1 MKFRVARDDL
11 ADAVAWVAKSLPTRP
26 PVPVLG
32 GILLELRGSTLTV
45 AGFDYEV
52 STRATVSVD
61 TLEALPELGQ
71 SGSDESG
78 SGDDSEAPSER
89 VLVSGRLLAEI
100 SRSLPAKPVELTV
113 SGPRVSIVAGAARF
127 TLPTMPVEDYP
138 PLPPLPKAS
147 GTVDAAVFAEAVA
160 QTAVAAGRDDT
171 LPMLTGI
178 RVEIEGETLTLAAT
192 DRFRLAVR
200 ELQWLPD
207 KPDLSIAVLVP
218 ARTLADAAKTLGGAS
233 RVTVALGEGLL
244 GLEAGG
250 RRTTVRL
257 LDVEFVKYRSLLPS
271 SHTTTVDIP
280 VAELADSIKRVA
292 LVTDRGH
299 HLRMQVGDG
308 SLTLTAGGDDEGRAE
323 EDLQAGVDGAE
334 LLIAFNPTYL
344 LDGLGVLHADTVRLA
359 FTTPAR
365 PALLVPINSGNGKG
379 DGSKGDGSKNGGG
392 DSGTAA
398 VDEPAPDNGP
408 DGAPGTA
415 NSAYRYLVMP
425 ARLPG

>member
-1 MKFRVARDDL
+1 M
-11 ADAVAWVAKSLPTRP
+11 
-26 PVPVLG
+26 
-32 GILLELRGSTLTV
+32 
-45 AGFDYEV
+45 
-52 STRATVSVD
+52 
-61 TLEALPELGQ
+61 
-71 SGSDESG
+71 
-78 SGDDSEAPSER
+78 
-89 VLVSGRLLAEI
+89 
-100 SRSLPAKPVELTV
+100 
-113 SGPRVSIVAGAARF
+113 SIVAGSARF

-138 PLPPLPKAS
+138 PLPQMPGSS
-147 GTVDAAVFAEAVA
+147 GTVDSAVFAEAVA

-200 ELQWLPD
+200 ELSWLPD
-207 KPDLSIAVLVP
+207 TPEHVH
-218 ARTLADAAKTLGGAS
+218 RGAGAGPHSGRRRQDPGRRVRRSPS
-233 RVTVALGEGLL
+233 RSVTGLL
-244 GLEAGG
+244 GLQAGG

-280 VAELADSIKRVA
+280 VSELGDSIKRVA

-299 HLRMQVGDG
+299 HLRMQVADG

-323 EDLQAGVDGAE
+323 EDLQASVDGAE
-334 LLIAFNPTYL
+334 LLIAFNPSYL
-344 LDGLGVLHADTVRLA
+344 LDGLGVVHSDTVRLA

-365 PALLVPINSGNGKG
+365 PALLVPISADGNGSADG
-379 DGSKGDGSKNGGG
+379 D
-392 DSGTAA
+392 
-398 VDEPAPDNGP
+398 APENGP

>member
-1 MKFRVARDDL
+1 VEVFSMKFRVARDDL

-32 GILLELRGSTLTV
+32 GILLEVQGSTLTV

-52 STRATVSVD
+52 STRARLSVD
-61 TLEALPELGQ
+61 TLETFP
-71 SGSDESG
+71 D
-78 SGDDSEAPSER
+78 SGDADGTADSPVER

-100 SRSLPAKPVELTV
+100 TRSLPAKPVDLAV
-113 SGPRVSIVAGAARF
+113 VGPRVSIVAGSARF

-138 PLPPLPKAS
+138 PLPQMPGSS
-147 GTVDAAVFAEAVA
+147 GTVDSAVFAEAVA

-178 RVEIEGETLTLAAT
+178 RVEIDGETLTLAAT

-200 ELQWLPD
+200 ELNWTPD
-207 KPDLSIAVLVP
+207 RPDMSTAVLVP
-218 ARTLADAAKTLGGAS
+218 ARTLADAAKTLGGATK
-233 RVTVALGEGLL
+233 VTIALGDGLL

-280 VAELADSIKRVA
+280 VSELGDSIKRVA

-299 HLRMQVGDG
+299 HLRMQVTDG

-323 EDLQAGVDGAE
+323 EDLPASVDGAE
-334 LLIAFNPTYL
+334 LLIAFNPSYL
-344 LDGLGVLHADTVRLA
+344 LDGLGVVHSDTVRLA

-365 PALLVPINSGNGKG
+365 PALLVPILAEAGEG
-379 DGSKGDGSKNGGG
+379 KNGS
-392 DSGTAA
+392 DVA
-398 VDEPAPDNGP
+398 DDNGP
-408 DGAPGTA
+408 NGAPGTA

>member
-32 GILLELRGSTLTV
+32 GILLEVQGSTLTV

-61 TLEALPELGQ
+61 TMESFPDADETAEAK
-71 SGSDESG
+71 
-78 SGDDSEAPSER
+78 SER

-100 SRSLPAKPVELTV
+100 TRSLPAKPVDV
-113 SGPRVSIVAGAARF
+113 AVNGPRVSIVAGSARF

-138 PLPPLPKAS
+138 PLPEMPSTS
-147 GTVDAAVFAEAVA
+147 GSVDSAVFAEAVA

-200 ELQWLPD
+200 ELNWLPD
-207 KPDLSIAVLVP
+207 KPDMSTAVLVP
-218 ARTLADAAKTLGGAS
+218 ARTLADAAKTLGGAAQ
-233 RVTVALGEGLL
+233 VTIALGDGLL

-271 SHTTTVDIP
+271 AHTTTVDIP
-280 VAELADSIKRVA
+280 VSELGDSIKRVA

-299 HLRMQVGDG
+299 HLRMQVGRR
-308 SLTLTAGGDDEGRAE
+308 LA
-323 EDLQAGVDGAE
+323 
-334 LLIAFNPTYL
+334 
-344 LDGLGVLHADTVRLA
+344 HADRRRRRRG
-359 FTTPAR
+359 PR
-365 PALLVPINSGNGKG
+365 RG
-379 DGSKGDGSKNGGG
+379 GSAGCG
-392 DSGTAA
+392 
-398 VDEPAPDNGP
+398 
-408 DGAPGTA
+408 
-415 NSAYRYLVMP
+415 R
-425 ARLPG
+425 RR

>member
-32 GILLELRGSTLTV
+32 GILLEVRGSTLTV

-52 STRATVSVD
+52 STRAEISVD
-61 TLEALPELGQ
+61 TVDAL
-71 SGSDESG
+71 
-78 SGDDSEAPSER
+78 DDDATGEPSADR

-100 SRSLPAKPVELTV
+100 TRALPAKPVDFSV
-113 SGPRVSIVAGAARF
+113 DGPRVTIVGGSARF

-138 PLPPLPKAS
+138 PLPEMPGAS
-147 GTVDAAVFAEAVA
+147 GTVDAATFAEAVA
-160 QTAVAAGRDDT
+160 QTAIAAGRDDT

-178 RVEIEGETLTLAAT
+178 RVEIEGDRLTLAAT

-200 ELQWLPD
+200 ELQWSPD
-207 KPDLSIAVLVP
+207 SPDVSTAVLVP

-233 RVTVALGEGLL
+233 DVTISLGEGLL
-244 GLEAGG
+244 GLQAAG

-257 LDVEFVKYRSLLPS
+257 LDVEFVKYRSLLPT
-271 SHTTTVDIP
+271 SHTTTVDVP
-280 VAELADSIKRVA
+280 VSELGDSIKRVS

-299 HLRMQVGDG
+299 HLRMQIGDG

-323 EDLQAGVDGAE
+323 EELQVDADGAE
-334 LLIAFNPTYL
+334 LLIAFNPSYL
-344 LDGLGVLHADTVRLA
+344 LDGLGVLRTNTVRLA
-359 FTTPAR
+359 FTTPSR
-365 PALLVPINSGNGKG
+365 PALLLPVTG
-379 DGSKGDGSKNGGG
+379 DEAG
-392 DSGTAA
+392 AA
-398 VDEPAPDNGP
+398 ES
-408 DGAPGTA
+408 DGAATEAP
-415 NSAYRYLVMP
+415 AYRYLVMP

>member
-32 GILLELRGSTLTV
+32 GILLEVRGSTLTV

-52 STRATVSVD
+52 STRAEISVD
-61 TLEALPELGQ
+61 TVDAL
-71 SGSDESG
+71 
-78 SGDDSEAPSER
+78 DDDADGEPSADR

-100 SRSLPAKPVELTV
+100 TRALPAKPVDFSV
-113 SGPRVSIVAGAARF
+113 DGPRVTIVGGSARF

-138 PLPPLPKAS
+138 PLPEMPGAS
-147 GTVDAAVFAEAVA
+147 GTVDAATFAEAVA
-160 QTAVAAGRDDT
+160 QTAIAAGRDDT

-178 RVEIEGETLTLAAT
+178 RVEIEGDRLTLAAT

-200 ELQWLPD
+200 ELQWSPD
-207 KPDLSIAVLVP
+207 SPNVSTAVLVP

-233 RVTVALGEGLL
+233 DVTISLGEGLL
-244 GLEAGG
+244 GLQAAG

-257 LDVEFVKYRSLLPS
+257 LDVEFVKYRSLLPT
-271 SHTTTVDIP
+271 SHTTTVDVP
-280 VAELADSIKRVA
+280 VGELGDSIKRVA

-299 HLRMQVGDG
+299 HLRMQIGDG

-323 EDLQAGVDGAE
+323 EELQVDADGAE
-334 LLIAFNPTYL
+334 LLIAFNPSYL
-344 LDGLGVLHADTVRLA
+344 LDGLGVLRSNSVRLA
-359 FTTPAR
+359 FTTPSR
-365 PALLVPINSGNGKG
+365 PALLLPVTG
-379 DGSKGDGSKNGGG
+379 DEAGSA
-392 DSGTAA
+392 DS
-398 VDEPAPDNGP
+398 
-408 DGAPGTA
+408 DGAATEAP
-415 NSAYRYLVMP
+415 AYRYLVMP

>member
-32 GILLELRGSTLTV
+32 GILLEVQGSTLTV

-61 TLEALPELGQ
+61 TLETFPD
-71 SGSDESG
+71 SDA
-78 SGDDSEAPSER
+78 DDGAPPTER

-100 SRSLPAKPVELTV
+100 TRSLPAKPVDLAV
-113 SGPRVSIVAGAARF
+113 NGPRVSIVAGSARF

-138 PLPPLPKAS
+138 PLPQMPGAS
-147 GTVDAAVFAEAVA
+147 GTVDSAVFAEAVA

-178 RVEIEGETLTLAAT
+178 RVEIDGETLTLAAT

-200 ELQWLPD
+200 ELNWLPD
-207 KPDLSIAVLVP
+207 KPDMSTAVLVP

-233 RVTVALGEGLL
+233 QVTIALGDGLL
-244 GLEAGG
+244 GLQAGG

-280 VAELADSIKRVA
+280 VSELGESIKRVA

-299 HLRMQVGDG
+299 HLRMQVADG

-323 EDLQAGVDGAE
+323 EDLPASVDGAE

-344 LDGLGVLHADTVRLA
+344 LDGLGVVHSDSVRLA

-365 PALLVPINSGNGKG
+365 PALLVPITADGQEKG
-379 DGSKGDGSKNGGG
+379 DDGAGGN
-392 DSGTAA
+392 
-398 VDEPAPDNGP
+398 PNGP
-408 DGAPGTA
+408 DGSPGTG

>member
-32 GILLELRGSTLTV
+32 GILLQVQGSTLTV

-61 TLEALPELGQ
+61 ALDTFPD
-71 SGSDESG
+71 SDDTG
-78 SGDDSEAPSER
+78 AEAPIER

-100 SRSLPAKPVELTV
+100 TRALPGKPVDLAV
-113 SGPRVSIVAGAARF
+113 VGPRVSIVAGSARF

-138 PLPPLPKAS
+138 PLPQMPGAS
-147 GTVDAAVFAEAVA
+147 GTVDSAVFAEAVA

-178 RVEIEGETLTLAAT
+178 RLEIEGETLTLAAT

-200 ELQWLPD
+200 ELSWLPD
-207 KPDLSIAVLVP
+207 KPDMSTAVLVP
-218 ARTLADAAKTLGGAS
+218 ARTLADAAKTLGAAS
-233 RVTVALGEGLL
+233 QVTIALGEGLL

-271 SHTTTVDIP
+271 SHTTTVDVP
-280 VAELADSIKRVA
+280 VSELGDSIKRVA

-299 HLRMQVGDG
+299 HLRMQVSEG

-323 EDLQAGVDGAE
+323 EDLPASVDGAE
-334 LLIAFNPTYL
+334 LLIAFNPAYL
-344 LDGLGVLHADTVRLA
+344 LDGLGVVHSDTVRLA

-365 PALLVPINSGNGKG
+365 PALMVPITAG
-379 DGSKGDGSKNGGG
+379 DVAGSDG
-392 DSGTAA
+392 
-398 VDEPAPDNGP
+398 PDNGP

>member
-1 MKFRVARDDL
+1 VEVFSMKFRVARDDL

-32 GILLELRGSTLTV
+32 GILLEVTGSTLTV

-61 TLEALPELGQ
+61 SSETFPDSDDAV
-71 SGSDESG
+71 GSATD
-78 SGDDSEAPSER
+78 R

-100 SRSLPAKPVELTV
+100 ARSLPAKPVDVTV
-113 SGPRVSIVAGAARF
+113 VGPRVSIVAGSARF

-138 PLPPLPKAS
+138 PLPKMPGSS
-147 GTVDAAVFAEAVA
+147 GTVDSAVFAEAVA

-178 RVEIEGETLTLAAT
+178 RVEIDGETLTLAAT

-200 ELQWLPD
+200 ELTWLPD
-207 KPDLSIAVLVP
+207 KPDMSTAVLVP
-218 ARTLADAAKTLGGAS
+218 ARTLADAAKTLGAAPQ
-233 RVTVALGEGLL
+233 VTIALGDGLL

-280 VAELADSIKRVA
+280 VSELGESIKRVA

-323 EDLQAGVDGAE
+323 EDLAASVDGAE
-334 LLIAFNPTYL
+334 LLIAFNPAYL
-344 LDGLGVLHADTVRLA
+344 LDGLGVVHSDSVRLA

-365 PALLVPINSGNGKG
+365 PALLVPINADGESSGNGAA
-379 DGSKGDGSKNGGG
+379 NGI
-392 DSGTAA
+392 
-398 VDEPAPDNGP
+398 DNGP
-408 DGAPGTA
+408 EGSPGTA

>member
-32 GILLELRGSTLTV
+32 GILLEVRGSTLTV

-52 STRATVSVD
+52 STRAEISVD
-61 TLEALPELGQ
+61 TVDSLG
-71 SGSDESG
+71 SEVTADGS
-78 SGDDSEAPSER
+78 AER

-100 SRSLPAKPVELTV
+100 TRALPAKPVDFAV
-113 SGPRVSIVAGAARF
+113 DGPRVSIVGGSARF

-138 PLPPLPKAS
+138 PLPEMPGAS
-147 GTVDAAVFAEAVA
+147 GTVDAATFAEAVA

-178 RVEIEGETLTLAAT
+178 RVEIDGDRLTLAAT

-200 ELQWLPD
+200 ELRWTPD
-207 KPDLSIAVLVP
+207 VPNLSTAVLVP
-218 ARTLADAAKTLGGAS
+218 ARTLADAAKTLGGAAD
-233 RVTVALGEGLL
+233 VTIALGAGLL
-244 GLEAGG
+244 GLQAAG

-271 SHTTTVDIP
+271 THTTTVDVP
-280 VAELADSIKRVA
+280 VSELGESIRRVA

-299 HLRMQVGDG
+299 HLRMQITDG

-323 EDLQAGVDGAE
+323 EELQVEADGAE
-334 LLIAFNPTYL
+334 LLIAFNPAYL
-344 LDGLGVLHADTVRLA
+344 LDGLGVLHSSNVWLA
-359 FTTPAR
+359 FTTTAR
-365 PALLVPINSGNGKG
+365 PALLLPL
-379 DGSKGDGSKNGGG
+379 
-392 DSGTAA
+392 
-398 VDEPAPDNGP
+398 GP
-408 DGAPGTA
+408 DGAGAPTDGSA
-415 NSAYRYLVMP
+415 DAGGEGGAPAYRYLVMP

>member
-32 GILLELRGSTLTV
+32 GILLEVQGSTLTV

-61 TLEALPELGQ
+61 TLETFPD
-71 SGSDESG
+71 SDA
-78 SGDDSEAPSER
+78 DDGAAPTER

-100 SRSLPAKPVELTV
+100 TRSLPAKPVDLAV
-113 SGPRVSIVAGAARF
+113 NGPRVSIVAGSARF

-138 PLPPLPKAS
+138 PLPQMPGAS
-147 GTVDAAVFAEAVA
+147 GTVDSAVFAEAVA

-178 RVEIEGETLTLAAT
+178 RVEIDGETLTLAAT

-200 ELQWLPD
+200 ELNWLPD
-207 KPDLSIAVLVP
+207 KPDMSTAVLVP

-233 RVTVALGEGLL
+233 QVTIALGDGLL
-244 GLEAGG
+244 GLQAGG

-280 VAELADSIKRVA
+280 VSELGESIKRVA

-299 HLRMQVGDG
+299 HLRMQVADG

-323 EDLQAGVDGAE
+323 EDLPASVDGAE
-334 LLIAFNPTYL
+334 LLIAFNPSYL
-344 LDGLGVLHADTVRLA
+344 LDGLGVVHSDSVRLA

-365 PALLVPINSGNGKG
+365 PALLVPITA
-379 DGSKGDGSKNGGG
+379 DGEERGSDGTN
-392 DSGTAA
+392 
-398 VDEPAPDNGP
+398 NGP
-408 DGAPGTA
+408 DGSPGTG

>member
-1 MKFRVARDDL
+1 VEVFSMKFRVARDDL

-32 GILLELRGSTLTV
+32 GILLEVAGSTLTV

-52 STRATVSVD
+52 STRATLSVD
-61 TLEALPELGQ
+61 TLETFP
-71 SGSDESG
+71 DT
-78 SGDDSEAPSER
+78 GDAADAPVER

-100 SRSLPAKPVELTV
+100 TRSLPAKPVDLAV
-113 SGPRVSIVAGAARF
+113 VGPRVSIVAGSARF

-138 PLPPLPKAS
+138 PLPLMPGSS
-147 GTVDAAVFAEAVA
+147 GTVDSAVFAEAVA

-178 RVEIEGETLTLAAT
+178 RVEIDGETLTLAAT

-200 ELQWLPD
+200 ELTWTPD
-207 KPDLSIAVLVP
+207 HPDMSTAVLVP
-218 ARTLADAAKTLGGAS
+218 ARTLADAAKTLGGAAQ
-233 RVTVALGEGLL
+233 VTIALGDGLL

-280 VAELADSIKRVA
+280 VSELGDSIKRVA

-299 HLRMQVGDG
+299 HLRMQVTDG

-323 EDLQAGVDGAE
+323 EDLPAAVDGAE
-334 LLIAFNPTYL
+334 LLIAFNPAYL
-344 LDGLGVLHADTVRLA
+344 LDGLGVVHSDTVRLA

-365 PALLVPINSGNGKG
+365 PALLVPILADAESG
-379 DGSKGDGSKNGGG
+379 KNGS
-392 DSGTAA
+392 DPAA
-398 VDEPAPDNGP
+398 DNGP
-408 DGAPGTA
+408 NGAPGTA

>member
-32 GILLELRGSTLTV
+32 GILLEVQGSTLTV

-61 TLEALPELGQ
+61 TLETFPDSDA
-71 SGSDESG
+71 GSDA
-78 SGDDSEAPSER
+78 EAPIER

-100 SRSLPAKPVELTV
+100 TRSLPGKPVDLTV
-113 SGPRVSIVAGAARF
+113 IGPRVSIVAGSARF

-138 PLPPLPKAS
+138 PLPQMPDSS
-147 GTVDAAVFAEAVA
+147 GRVDSAVFAEAVA

-178 RVEIEGETLTLAAT
+178 RVEIDGETLTLAAT

-200 ELQWLPD
+200 ELSWLPD
-207 KPDLSIAVLVP
+207 KPNMSTAVLVP
-218 ARTLADAAKTLGGAS
+218 ARTLADAAKTLGGAPQ
-233 RVTVALGEGLL
+233 VTIALGEGLL

-280 VAELADSIKRVA
+280 VSELGESIKRVA

-299 HLRMQVGDG
+299 HLRMQVTEG

-323 EDLQAGVDGAE
+323 EDLQASVDGAE

-344 LDGLGVLHADTVRLA
+344 LDGLGVVHSDSVRLA

-365 PALLVPINSGNGKG
+365 PALLVPITADGEATG
-379 DGSKGDGSKNGGG
+379 D
-392 DSGTAA
+392 AA
-398 VDEPAPDNGP
+398 AADNGP
-408 DGAPGTA
+408 GGAPGTA

>member
-1 MKFRVARDDL
+1 VEDFSMKFRVARDDL

-32 GILLELRGSTLTV
+32 GILLEVQGSTLTV

-61 TLEALPELGQ
+61 TLETFPDNDAA
-71 SGSDESG
+71 
-78 SGDDSEAPSER
+78 DDGAPPIER

-100 SRSLPAKPVELTV
+100 TRSLPAKPVDLAV
-113 SGPRVSIVAGAARF
+113 NGPRVSIVAGSARF

-138 PLPPLPKAS
+138 PLPQMPGAS
-147 GTVDAAVFAEAVA
+147 GTVDSAVFAEAVA

-178 RVEIEGETLTLAAT
+178 RVEIDGETLTLAAT

-200 ELQWLPD
+200 ELSWLPD
-207 KPDLSIAVLVP
+207 KPDMSTAVLVP

-233 RVTVALGEGLL
+233 QVTIALGDGLL
-244 GLEAGG
+244 GLQAGG

-280 VAELADSIKRVA
+280 VSELGESIKRVA

-299 HLRMQVGDG
+299 HLRMQVADG

-323 EDLQAGVDGAE
+323 EDLPASVDGAE

-344 LDGLGVLHADTVRLA
+344 LDGLGVVHSDSVRLA

-365 PALLVPINSGNGKG
+365 PALLVPITAEGEEKG
-379 DGSKGDGSKNGGG
+379 DDGAGSN
-392 DSGTAA
+392 
-398 VDEPAPDNGP
+398 PNGP
-408 DGAPGTA
+408 DGSPGTG